1 MAYCKKCGW
10 ELNTGANFCP
20 NCGESTSQSSVS
32 PQEVKSNEV
41 TTSSKPKA
49 QKATSTQK
57 KTKVAHKRKRK
68 EPIHYDA
75 WVKIA
80 LVIGSCLMAYSLFD
94 ISTNSY
100 VIWGANILGCLSII
114 YASVLILLGKSEID
128 NQGAMAM
135 AVISLLWFPV
145 MKGLDYLAGE
155 GEKDKIEHF
164 SDFSDVLP
172 SNGSRMFIAE
182 ETKPYGS
189 KNVTLKRIILYEKND
204 EMDYELEGVTSSGR
218 RYSEKGG
225 WFPDKSETYQAREY
239 NFTKLC
245 AGSILVE
252 CSNYFIDY
260 QGNVYF
266 CTGFT
271 TSSED
276 VANAFSRGPIAK
288 LRVATEEEFEK
299 WKNGE
304 SEGSEN
310 NSSITI
316 KPNTQEEKDYAEK
329 GYNDGAEFGSIGGLM
344 NGFGGML
351 DLADA
356 VGVTDEEMDGAIRN
370 AAVRK
375 YDERYDN
382 TTASNQERLK
392 EIYIQHYI
400 EGFKSKTNA
409 SNN

>member
-1 MAYCKKCGW
+1 MSKIQVRKGLF
-10 ELNTGANFCP
+10 ETN
-20 NCGESTSQSSVS
+20 SSSVHS
-32 PQEVKSNEV
+32 
-41 TTSSKPKA
+41 
-49 QKATSTQK
+49 
-57 KTKVAHKRKRK
+57 
-68 EPIHYDA
+68 
-75 WVKIA
+75 
-80 LVIGSCLMAYSLFD
+80 LVLC
-94 ISTNSY
+94 
-100 VIWGANILGCLSII
+100 
-114 YASVLILLGKSEID
+114 SE
-128 NQGAMAM
+128 
-135 AVISLLWFPV
+135 
-145 MKGLDYLAGE
+145 
-155 GEKDKIEHF
+155 
-164 SDFSDVLP
+164 
-172 SNGSRMFIAE
+172 
-182 ETKPYGS
+182 
-189 KNVTLKRIILYEKND
+189 
-204 EMDYELEGVTSSGR
+204 
-218 RYSEKGG
+218 SE
-225 WFPDKSETYQAREY
+225 Y
-239 NFTKLC
+239 
-245 AGSILVE
+245 
-252 CSNYFIDY
+252 
-260 QGNVYF
+260 
-266 CTGFT
+266 
-271 TSSED
+271 
-276 VANAFSRGPIAK
+276 
-288 LRVATEEEFEK
+288 EK